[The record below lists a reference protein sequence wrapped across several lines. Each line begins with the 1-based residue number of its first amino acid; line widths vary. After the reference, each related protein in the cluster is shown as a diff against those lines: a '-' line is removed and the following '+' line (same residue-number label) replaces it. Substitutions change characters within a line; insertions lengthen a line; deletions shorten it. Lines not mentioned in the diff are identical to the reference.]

1 MKRKKWS
8 LLSTAVTL
16 SILVSALAACGPTP
30 EPQVIEKVVKETVIV
45 EGTPQVIEKV
55 VTEVVKVEKVVTA
68 IVEKE
73 VTPTPQ
79 PTPSGPVEM
88 RVGTTFIL
96 DTTNINVSWT
106 SWGIWRLIYD
116 SIIETAELGVYRPG
130 IAEEWSV
137 SDDGLTWTLKIR
149 EGLTFHDGTPLT
161 AKDVA
166 WSLQWMIDVGND
178 SLSYLWWNFED
189 IQAPDDTT
197 LQITTGTPVGN
208 MEYLLFWAFIIPE
221 NVWGQFDNYDDMSA
235 FSGIEAMV
243 GSGPFKVTDYV
254 QDEYLILE
262 ANEDYWEGKPAID
275 KLVFQQYATEDAMV
289 QALLA
294 GEVDVVELVPG
305 TAVPTLLTAD
315 NIKVEVMQG
324 HALDTLAIN
333 SHEDGTQPDSL
344 NDPIVRKAIEYAID
358 RQKLIDVAYLGYAEP
373 GKTMIAPSLTDWHN
387 PNIDYISFDLDEAN
401 RILDEAGYVD
411 SDGDG
416 IREWSDGTPLEY
428 RLMATEGATYARM
441 LEIISDG
448 LEQAGISAPPTL
460 LDFDSQAALA
470 YDFDFDMN
478 VWYWGMDIDPDFGMV
493 IFKCSEREGWGWN
506 PNGYCDEHFEELYV
520 AQATE
525 TDFEKRQA
533 IIFEAQ
539 EQIYNDR
546 PWIVLLYP
554 KNISA
559 YRTDRFTGFRPE
571 AKYLLGKWS
580 LLNAEPVY

>member
-1 MKRKKWS
+1 MKRRKWS
-8 LLSTAVTL
+8 LLSVAVAL

-30 EPQVIEKVVKETVIV
+30 EPQVIEKVVEETVIV

-55 VTEVVKVEKVVTA
+55 VTEVVEVEKVVTT

-235 FSGIEAMV
+235 FSGMEAMV

-333 SHEDGTQPDSL
+333 SHEDG
-344 NDPIVRKAIEYAID
+344 
-358 RQKLIDVAYLGYAEP
+358 
-373 GKTMIAPSLTDWHN
+373 PSQT
-387 PNIDYISFDLDEAN
+387 
-401 RILDEAGYVD
+401 V
-411 SDGDG
+411 
-416 IREWSDGTPLEY
+416 
-428 RLMATEGATYARM
+428 
-441 LEIISDG
+441 
-448 LEQAGISAPPTL
+448 
-460 LDFDSQAALA
+460 
-470 YDFDFDMN
+470 
-478 VWYWGMDIDPDFGMV
+478 
-493 IFKCSEREGWGWN
+493 
-506 PNGYCDEHFEELYV
+506 
-520 AQATE
+520 
-525 TDFEKRQA
+525 
-533 IIFEAQ
+533 
-539 EQIYNDR
+539 
-546 PWIVLLYP
+546 
-554 KNISA
+554 
-559 YRTDRFTGFRPE
+559 
-571 AKYLLGKWS
+571 
-580 LLNAEPVY
+580 